1 MPPILHLVRH
11 AQAQHNVHVNNHYL
25 IDPCLTDL
33 GKGQCSQLK
42 TSFPKTEHID
52 LIVASPLKRTIQTAL
67 IAFEDVL
74 RDNNLRVLCLPE
86 LQETSNLPCDTGSSR
101 EVLEKEFGD
110 QPVNLDHVT
119 PNWECKVGRWAPD
132 VEAVQTRARQV
143 RVWLRD
149 RPERNIVVVTHGG
162 FLHFF
167 TENWSEHDLFSGTGW
182 ANTEWRSVRF
192 TSEEKGPPTSTD
204 NAEDA
209 KQDMAHVEEL
219 PESQER
225 RRHEAQIREAAEREH
240 KKTTDAHVDAE
251 GCDTAERVN
260 DDISRSHGSTSAPSQ
275 IEVGATA

>member
-1 MPPILHLVRH
+1 MPPTLHLVRH

-25 IDPCLTDL
+25 VDPCLTDL
-33 GKGQCSQLK
+33 GKEQCRQLK
-42 TSFPKTEHID
+42 ASFPKSQHID

-74 RDNNLRVLCLPE
+74 RSNNLRVLCLPE
-86 LQETSNLPCDTGSSR
+86 LQETSNLPCDTGSSK

-110 QPVNLDHVT
+110 QPVDLDHVT
-119 PNWECKVGRWAPD
+119 PNWECKV
-132 VEAVQTRARQV
+132 

-149 RPERNIVVVTHGG
+149 RPEKNIVVVTHGG

-182 ANTEWRSVRF
+182 ANTEWRSVQF
-192 TSEEKGPPTSTD
+192 ISEEKGAPTSTG
-204 NAEDA
+204 NAEEA
-209 KQDMAHVEEL
+209 KQDMAQVEEL

-225 RRHEAQIREAAEREH
+225 RRYEAQIREAAEKEH
-240 KKTTDAHVDAE
+240 KKTTDPIVHAEGGNTAAHV
-251 GCDTAERVN
+251 G
-260 DDISRSHGSTSAPSQ
+260 DDISRSHGSTAVSSQ